1 MEEDQEHFTQGPGW
15 FRDPWRVE
23 PYRWW
28 NGESWTGA
36 TWPPASTIWP
46 TPNMPTGIGQGS
58 DPSSRALWSVVLP
71 IIGWVLNPVALVLSN
86 HFGNVS
92 TTAGLNESNNA
103 GVIAFLVA
111 AAIDGL
117 FGASGILLAI
127 GAKRTIRSS
136 VGDQT
141 GTGMATVG
149 LILSTILIVVGVVM
163 LLIGVFLNSLKSI
176 TF

>member
-1 MEEDQEHFTQGPGW
+1 MEEGQEHFIQGPGW
-15 FRDPWRVE
+15 FRDPWLVE

-36 TWPPASTIWP
+36 TWRPDSP
-46 TPNMPTGIGQGS
+46 TQPSSNIPTGVGQRS
-58 DPSSRALWSVVLP
+58 DPNSRALWSVVLP
-71 IIGWVLNPVALVLSN
+71 IIGWVLNPLVLVLSD

-103 GVIAFLVA
+103 GVAAFLVA

-117 FGASGILLAI
+117 LGASGILLAV

-136 VGDQT
+136 FGDQT
-141 GTGMATVG
+141 GTRMATTG
-149 LILSTILIVVGVVM
+149 LVLSTILIVVGVLM
-163 LLIGVFLNSLKSI
+163 LLLGVFLNSLKSI

>member
-36 TWPPASTIWP
+36 TWPPDSTTGP
-46 TPNMPTGIGQGS
+46 APNIPTGIGQESG
-58 DPSSRALWSVVLP
+58 PSSRALWSVVLP
-71 IIGWVLNPVALVLSN
+71 IIGWILNPVALVLSN

-92 TTAGLNESNNA
+92 TIAGLNDRNNA

-111 AAIDGL
+111 AAIDELLGV
-117 FGASGILLAI
+117 SGILLAV
-127 GAKRTIRSS
+127 GTKRTTRSS
-136 VGDQT
+136 VSGQT

-163 LLIGVFLNSLKSI
+163 LLIGVFLNSLRSI